1 MKPGQDTQERGMA
14 DRLEELVEKLR
25 DSSKEVVKASIVE
38 AIGQIGD
45 PRAVKPLIEALND
58 AEMLVRWNAIKGLA
72 RFGEDAV
79 APLLRALDTADRFK
93 RRNVVQ
99 ALGELGGDESVDRL
113 IRMLMFDES
122 DQMVLVEV
130 IRALD
135 RIRDARSLDPL
146 ITVLKMDNWEMR
158 WRAIHALEHLGDPAA
173 IEPLLEVMND
183 GDKDIQWAA
192 YMAIEAIKSAQDR
205 AAAPPAQTTAP
216 DPIPAPRPSRSD
228 FKQQARNLKAE
239 LNLSAEPKADR
250 VIIRVAGD
258 LFSSNIDMFTGFVD
272 GIIAVNKLGIELDMS
287 QCAFLDS
294 FALSRLNILRKK
306 LASRN
311 RKFSLSGLKPNVKAV
326 FTATKLDQLF
336 EIR

>member
-1 MKPGQDTQERGMA
+1 MA
-14 DRLEELVEKLR
+14 DRLDELVEKLR
-25 DSSKEVVKASIVE
+25 DSSKEVVKASVVE
-38 AIGQIGD
+38 AIGQLGD

-58 AEMLVRWNAIKGLA
+58 EEMLVRWNAIKGLA

-135 RIRDARSLDPL
+135 RIRDSRSLDPL

-158 WRAIHALEHLGDPAA
+158 WRAIHALEHLGNPAA
-173 IEPLLEVMND
+173 IEPLLEVMNE

-192 YMAIEAIKSAQDR
+192 YMAIEAIKTAQDR
-205 AAAPPAQTTAP
+205 AAAPPAMADEP
-216 DPIPAPRPSRSD
+216 DPTPRPSRSAI
-228 FKQQARNLKAE
+228 KEQTRNLKAE

-250 VIIRVAGD
+250 VIVRVSGD
-258 LFSSNIDMFTGFVD
+258 LFSSNIDMFTGYVD
-272 GIIAVNKLGIELDMS
+272 GIISVNKMGIELDMS

-306 LASRN
+306 LTSKN
-311 RKFSLSGLKPNVKAV
+311 RIFTLSGLRPNVKAV

>member
-1 MKPGQDTQERGMA
+1 
-14 DRLEELVEKLR
+14 
-25 DSSKEVVKASIVE
+25 
-38 AIGQIGD
+38 
-45 PRAVKPLIEALND
+45 
-58 AEMLVRWNAIKGLA
+58 
-72 RFGEDAV
+72 
-79 APLLRALDTADRFK
+79 
-93 RRNVVQ
+93 
-99 ALGELGGDESVDRL
+99 
-113 IRMLMFDES
+113 
-122 DQMVLVEV
+122 
-130 IRALD
+130 
-135 RIRDARSLDPL
+135 
-146 ITVLKMDNWEMR
+146 MDNWEMR

-192 YMAIEAIKSAQDR
+192 YMAIEAIKAAQDR
-205 AAAPPAQTTAP
+205 ATAPLAQAPAP

-258 LFSSNIDMFTGFVD
+258 LFSSNIDMFTGYVD
-272 GIIAVNKLGIELDMS
+272 GIIAVNRLGIELDMS

-306 LASRN
+306 LASKN
-311 RKFSLSGLKPNVKAV
+311 RKFVLSGLKPNVKAV